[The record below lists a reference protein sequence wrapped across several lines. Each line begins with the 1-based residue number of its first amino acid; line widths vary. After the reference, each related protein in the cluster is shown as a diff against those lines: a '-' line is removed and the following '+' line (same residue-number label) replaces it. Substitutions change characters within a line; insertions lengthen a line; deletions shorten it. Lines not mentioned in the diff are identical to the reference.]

1 MASFQFPAAP
11 TLGQIFTPIAGVS
24 YKWTGVLW
32 APLAPV
38 IGTMAVGN
46 VIDFAGLL
54 AKIPQ
59 GYLNCDGSAVSRAA
73 YPELFAAISTT
84 WGAGDGSTS
93 FNLPNLSRRTT
104 VGAGGAGSIVL
115 ANAVGS
121 VGGEENHVL
130 TVAELAQHSHVQ
142 ANFLSGPGS
151 ISPAGAN
158 GIDGYGISTQN
169 AGSNTPHNTMQPSAV
184 MLKIICATPQAAA
197 GTPAAALTSLT
208 NSLVADV
215 LLNNTS
221 LFFTGPQVAQGTS
234 GTWQV
239 FGQVTVVGLSTGSA
253 YIAKLWDGAT
263 IIASGRLDAPNA
275 SQAGVLALSG
285 VLANPAGNLRISV
298 KDGGTTQGSIRANLS
313 GEGKDSTI
321 TAVRIG

>member
-11 TLGQIFTPIAGVS
+11 TIGQIFTPIAGVS

-54 AKIPQ
+54 AKIPP
-59 GYLNCDGSAVSRAA
+59 GYLNCDGSAISRAV

-84 WGAGDGSTS
+84 WGVGDGSTT

-104 VGAGGAGSIVL
+104 VGSGGAGSIVL

-130 TVAELAQHSHVQ
+130 TVAELAQHSHVINE
-142 ANFLSGPGS
+142 AVALSA
-151 ISPAGAN
+151 AGASWGSAAPVN
-158 GIDGYGISTQN
+158 SVGVPTMQT

-208 NSLVADV
+208 NSLAADV
-215 LLNNTS
+215 LLNNVANY
-221 LFFTGPQVAQGTS
+221 FDGPSVAQGTS
-234 GTWQV
+234 GLWLVTGGV
-239 FGQVTVVGLSTGSA
+239 CFFGASSTVQ
-253 YIAKLWDGAT
+253 AKLWDGT
-263 IIASGRLDAPNA
+263 TVIANA
-275 SQAGVLALSG
+275 SAVTSGTSQQSSSLSG
-285 VLANPAGNLRISV
+285 VIASPAGNLRISV
-298 KDGGTTQGSIRANLS
+298 RDITSAS
-313 GEGKDSTI
+313 GKLLFNQSGNSKDSTI